1 MVAPRVDFACE
12 LQSDALQ
19 TLFADPTVVDD
30 LVALKAGVVLGLL
43 DLSLE
48 RAAVVQQLN
57 EAGIPLTAWLLLPK
71 DEGYWFNAANAP
83 QAAACYRDFRVWTAE
98 HGLQW
103 DGVGMDI
110 EPDFYEFQQ
119 LLSPGRWRLL
129 PRMLRRAFNKEVV
142 RRAQVAYSA
151 LVTQMRADGH
161 RVETYQFPAIIDER
175 RAGSTLLQQVFGVVD
190 LQADR
195 EVLMLY
201 TSFFR
206 AVGPGVLWSYARDA
220 QAIAVGST
228 GGGDEVE
235 TEIPPL
241 DWEEFARDLRL
252 AKRWRDEIFVFSL
265 EGCVRQGFLGKLRDL
280 DWDGEVTPPL
290 KSAGQVDSFRRGLQA
305 VLWASAHPYLVLA
318 SLVGL
323 VWLFSRLCRSDKQP
337 EASST
342 RLEQVQ
348 R

>member
-1 MVAPRVDFACE
+1 VDFACE
-12 LQSDALQ
+12 LQLDALR

-43 DLSLE
+43 DLSPE
-48 RAAVVQQLN
+48 RAAVVRQLN

-71 DEGYWFNAANAP
+71 DQGYWFNAANAP
-83 QAAACYRDFRVWTAE
+83 QAAACYRDFQVWTAE

-129 PRMLRRAFNKEVV
+129 PRMLRRAFNQEGV
-142 RRAQVAYSA
+142 RRAQVAYGA
-151 LVTQMRADGH
+151 LVAQMRADGY

-175 RAGSTLLQQVFGVVD
+175 RAGSTLLQRVFGVVD
-190 LQADR
+190 IQADR
-195 EVLMLY
+195 EVVMLY
-201 TSFFR
+201 SSFFG
-206 AVGPGVLWSYARDA
+206 AMGPGVLWSYARDA
-220 QAIAVGST
+220 QAIGVGST
-228 GGGDEVE
+228 GGGAEFEGD
-235 TEIPPL
+235 IPPL

-265 EGCVRQGFLGKLRDL
+265 EGCVRQGFLGKLGDL

-290 KSAGQVDSFRRGLQA
+290 KSTGQVNGFRRGLQA
-305 VLWASAHPYLVLA
+305 ALWVSAHPYLLLV
-318 SLVGL
+318 SLVSL
-323 VWLFSRLCRSDKQP
+323 VWLFSRLCPSGKQP
-337 EASST
+337 EASGM
-342 RLEQVQ
+342 RLEQERQ
-348 R
+348 